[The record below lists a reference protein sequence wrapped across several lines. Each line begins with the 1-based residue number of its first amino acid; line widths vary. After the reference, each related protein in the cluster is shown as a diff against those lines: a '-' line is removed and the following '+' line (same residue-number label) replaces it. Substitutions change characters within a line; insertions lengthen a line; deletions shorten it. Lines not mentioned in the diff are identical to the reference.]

1 MYFNSNIKLMRKR
14 RGRTQDEAA
23 FALNMKRSTLSGY
36 ENGVAQP
43 GIQQLIV
50 YSEYFGISVDTL
62 IKVDLS
68 KLRESELRQLESGF
82 DVFVKGS
89 KLRILTTTVDSANNE
104 NIELVPEKAKAGYTR
119 GFADPEFVRELPVF
133 QLPFLSPERKYRT
146 FQISGD
152 SMLPIPDSAWVT
164 GEFVQDWNTL
174 KNGEACVVLTLDEG
188 IVFKIIENHIAK
200 EGKLRLIS
208 LNSAY
213 EPYELAVVEIRE
225 IWRFIHYISEELPS
239 GEVSSAG
246 IANTLNLLRLDVAQ
260 IKECIIPS
268 SNNQ

>member
-14 RGRTQDEAA
+14 RGRTQDEVA

-43 GIQQLIV
+43 GIQQLIA

-62 IKVDLS
+62 IRVDLS
-68 KLRESELRQLESGF
+68 KLRDSELRQLESGF

-104 NIELVPEKAKAGYTR
+104 NIELVTEKAKAGYTR
-119 GFADPEFVRELPVF
+119 GFADPEFVRNLPVF

-152 SMLPIPDSAWVT
+152 SMLPIPDGAWIT
-164 GEFVQDWNTL
+164 GEFVQDWSTL
-174 KNGEACVVLTLDEG
+174 KNGEACIVLTLDEG
-188 IVFKIIENHIAK
+188 IVFKIIETRIRE
-200 EGKLRLIS
+200 EGKINLIS
-208 LNSAY
+208 LNFIY
-213 EPYELAVVEIRE
+213 KPYELAVIEIRE
-225 IWRFIHYISEELPS
+225 IWRFIHYISDELPS
-239 GEVSSAG
+239 GEISP
-246 IANTLNLLRLDVAQ
+246 ANLASTLNQLKQDVALIRNQ
-260 IKECIIPS
+260 LIKHD
-268 SNNQ
+268 N

>member
-14 RGRTQDEAA
+14 RGRTQDEVA
-23 FALNMKRSTLSGY
+23 FTLKMKRPTLSGY

-43 GIQQLIV
+43 GIQQLIA
-50 YSEYFGISVDTL
+50 YSEYFGISIDTL
-62 IKVDLS
+62 IKIDLS
-68 KLRESELRQLESGF
+68 KLRDSELRQLESGF

-89 KLRILTTTVDSANNE
+89 KLRVLTTTVDSANNE

-174 KNGEACVVLTLDEG
+174 KNGEACIVLTLDEG
-188 IVFKIIENHIAK
+188 IVFKIVENRIEK
-200 EGKLRLIS
+200 EGKIGLIS

-213 EPYELAVVEIRE
+213 KPYELMVVEIRE

-239 GEVSSAG
+239 GEVSAADLAYS
-246 IANTLNLLRLDVAQ
+246 LNQLKEDVAL
-260 IKECIIPS
+260 IKDRIVTFT
-268 SNNQ
+268 

>member
-14 RGRTQDEAA
+14 RGRTQDEVA

-43 GIQQLIV
+43 GIQQLIA

-62 IKVDLS
+62 IRIDLS

-133 QLPFLSPERKYRT
+133 QLPFLSSERKYRT

-152 SMLPIPDSAWVT
+152 SMLPIPDKAWVT
-164 GEFVQDWNTL
+164 GEFVQDWSTL
-174 KNGEACVVLTLDEG
+174 KTGEACIVLTLDEG
-188 IVFKIIENHIAK
+188 IVFKIVENRITK

-208 LNSAY
+208 LNSSY

-239 GEVSSAG
+239 GEGSPAG
-246 IANTLNLLRLDVAQ
+246 IAYTLNQIKQDVAL
-260 IKECIIPS
+260 IKDKVITNGE
-268 SNNQ
+268 

>member
-14 RGRTQDEAA
+14 RGRTQDEVA
-23 FALNMKRSTLSGY
+23 FTLNMKRSTLSGY

-43 GIQQLIV
+43 GIQQLMA
-50 YSEYFGISVDTL
+50 YSEYFGISIDTL

-89 KLRILTTTVDSANNE
+89 KLRILTSTVDSANKE
-104 NIELVPEKAKAGYTR
+104 NIELVPEKAKAGYSR

-152 SMLPIPDSAWVT
+152 SMLPIPDRAWVT
-164 GEFVQDWNTL
+164 GEFIQDWSTL
-174 KNGEACVVLTLDEG
+174 KNGEACIVLTLDEG
-188 IVFKIIENHIAK
+188 IVFKIIENRIEK
-200 EGKLRLIS
+200 EGKIGLVS
-208 LNSAY
+208 LNPIY
-213 EPYELAVVEIRE
+213 KPYELSVAEIRE
-225 IWRFIHYISEELPS
+225 IWRFVHFISEELPS
-239 GEVSSAG
+239 GEVSPAEL
-246 IANTLNLLRLDVAQ
+246 ANTLNQLKLDVML
-260 IKECIIPS
+260 IKNKIITS
-268 SNNQ
+268 KK